1 MTGAPRVALFV
12 PSLIGGGAE
21 RMMVNLADGF
31 AARGL
36 EVDLVLVKASGP
48 YLAEVPPTVRIVEL
62 GSSRMSTSLPALVRY
77 LRRARPAALLSTL
90 NHANVL
96 AVIAGFV
103 AGVKTRIVV
112 RQANTLSQSSGAAR
126 KLVSRAMPL
135 LVRRFYTWADEI
147 VAVSDGVAQDLTRAA
162 NLPAERIRVIP
173 NPVVMPGLSALA
185 SEPVGHRWFAPG
197 DAPIVLGVGRLTRQ
211 KDFGTL
217 CRAIAIVSRRH
228 PVRLVILGEGEERPA
243 LEALVAE
250 LGISDSVALPGFVSN
265 PFAYMSKAS
274 VFVLSSAWEGLPG
287 ALIQAMACGAPVI
300 ATDCESGPREILQ
313 GGRFGR
319 IVRVGDAEGMAAAIE
334 AVLSEARR
342 PVNDD
347 AWRPY
352 TQTAAVDQYLSV
364 LGVAQ

>member
-1 MTGAPRVALFV
+1 
-12 PSLIGGGAE
+12 
-21 RMMVNLADGF
+21 
-31 AARGL
+31 
-36 EVDLVLVKASGP
+36 
-48 YLAEVPPTVRIVEL
+48 
-62 GSSRMSTSLPALVRY
+62 
-77 LRRARPAALLSTL
+77 
-90 NHANVL
+90 
-96 AVIAGFV
+96 
-103 AGVKTRIVV
+103 
-112 RQANTLSQSSGAAR
+112 
-126 KLVSRAMPL
+126 
-135 LVRRFYTWADEI
+135 
-147 VAVSDGVAQDLTRAA
+147 
-162 NLPAERIRVIP
+162 
-173 NPVVMPGLSALA
+173 
-185 SEPVGHRWFAPG
+185 
-197 DAPIVLGVGRLTRQ
+197 
-211 KDFGTL
+211 
-217 CRAIAIVSRRH
+217 
-228 PVRLVILGEGEERPA
+228 VRLVILGEGEERPA

-250 LGISDSVALPGFVSN
+250 LGISDSVALPGFVAN

-274 VFVLSSAWEGLPG
+274 VFVLSSAWEGMPG